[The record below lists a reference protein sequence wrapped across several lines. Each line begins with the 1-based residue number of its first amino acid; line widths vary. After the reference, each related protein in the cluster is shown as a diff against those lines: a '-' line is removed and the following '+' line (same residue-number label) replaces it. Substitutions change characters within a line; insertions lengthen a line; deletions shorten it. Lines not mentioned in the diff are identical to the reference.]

1 MWSNSEND
9 GRSVATTVTGGS
21 RNTRVQAVT
30 TQKEDYVSLGLG
42 STAWYYHR
50 VVTDS
55 QNRSY
60 VVDETEMPKAKV
72 IIAGD
77 MNDDDQIDWQDE
89 QSI

>member
-1 MWSNSEND
+1 MSAGLWSNSEND

-30 TQKEDYVSLGLG
+30 TQKGDYVSLGLG

-60 VVDETEMPKAKV
+60 VVDETEMPKAKS
-72 IIAGD
+72 
-77 MNDDDQIDWQDE
+77 NHCRRYE
-89 QSI
+89 